1 MTIVP
6 RGGGITGG
14 GLAGGGGVAAG
25 AVVVDGATVVADVS
39 PFVDPRRGLV
49 VLVVDG
55 GGLVVVVVVVAAAC
69 TAWSMSR
76 AHALSRSFV
85 APSGGTLTSY
95 RTVAVPRAGTVTKN

>member
-14 GLAGGGGVAAG
+14 GLASGGGVAAG

-55 GGLVVVVVVVAAAC
+55 GGFVVVVVVVVVVAAAC

-95 RTVAVPRAGTVTKN
+95 RAVAVP